1 MSIIYRN
8 FSTKSTPICK
18 HFVNISL
25 IFKKRPGNPGTKSR
39 FGAIYGRCFFIN
51 NNSYA
56 IFPLFLISDAKYQQL
71 TSTEKILYT
80 LLLNRKNFSKKNL
93 GNFSD
98 KGGIFIYYSN
108 IQLQMHLNCSER
120 TITKSLN
127 NLEQAGLIR
136 KEYQKRGLP
145 LKIYVNDVFGM
156 HGKSNIQEKEI
167 TYKPK
172 QNFKPH
178 SPAIPQNKV
187 SFDIDK
193 AEEVARKNRADFGSK
208 KNKRRSVNS
217 TF

>member
-1 MSIIYRN
+1 M
-8 FSTKSTPICK
+8 
-18 HFVNISL
+18 

-80 LLLNRKNFSKKNL
+80 LLLNRKYFSKKNL

-145 LKIYVNDVFGM
+145 LKIYVNDIFGI
-156 HGKSNIQEKEI
+156 HQKSNNSEKEI

-178 SPAIPQNKV
+178 SPAIKQNDV
-187 SFDIDK
+187 SFDVERAK
-193 AEEVARKNRADFGSK
+193 ETAKKHRENFAEK
-208 KNKRRSVNS
+208 KKSIL
-217 TF
+217 F